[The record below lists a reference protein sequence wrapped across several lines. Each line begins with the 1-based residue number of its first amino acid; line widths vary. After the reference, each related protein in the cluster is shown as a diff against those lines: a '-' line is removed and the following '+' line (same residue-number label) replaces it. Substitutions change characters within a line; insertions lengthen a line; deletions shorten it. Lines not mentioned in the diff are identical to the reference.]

1 MAFIVST
8 LTFDSGLWN
17 SIKKFLVKFNN
28 ACHVYGMA
36 RAINVLEQEGLRVE
50 AARLRNYLKAGG
62 IN

>member
-8 LTFDSGLWN
+8 LTFDTGLWD

-28 ACHVYGMA
+28 ACRVYGMT

-50 AARLRNYLKAGG
+50 AARLRNDLKVGG